1 MENRFVD
8 FLQEARSLYKDTQ
21 VRLTFANFKFVEG
34 KDTPE
39 GEPQFNVT
47 MKREAFKVMMEQ
59 LNNLLDAYNK
69 QEAEQPN
76 ADVGAPQEVP
86 VNVTVFVPKK
96 SRRKKETTMQ
106 QELPEGSDNAAN

>member
-34 KDTPE
+34 KETPE

-76 ADVGAPQEVP
+76 ASAAPLQELP
-86 VNVTVFVPKK
+86 VTATVAAPKK
-96 SRRKKETTMQ
+96 QRRKKEATVQ
-106 QELPEGSDNAAN
+106 QELPEGSSSAN